1 MPIRPDVGLN
11 EFIRQTAGGK
21 YDLYIESFGE
31 VFAWL
36 TQRVCAIYPDLDI
49 YQAETVAQS
58 TMLKIIEKGVQ
69 YKGESDCEARN
80 WLLTIAYH
88 DALNLI
94 RLEGREVSLD
104 ARAVE
109 SFDGESLIDK
119 NDWEWIEQQLSV
131 REKDVLN
138 LYMDGYLP
146 SEIATRLGVSKPRI
160 TELLHRIKTV
170 IRRYFDLL

>member
-1 MPIRPDVGLN
+1 MPTRPDVRLN
-11 EFIRQTAGGK
+11 ECIRQTAGGK
-21 YDLYIESFGE
+21 YDLYIEIFGD

-36 TQRVCAIYPDLDI
+36 TQRVCTTYPDLDL

-69 YKGESDCEARN
+69 YKGASDCEARN

-94 RLEGREVSLD
+94 RLEEREIALD
-104 ARAVE
+104 AHKAE
-109 SFDGESLIDK
+109 SFESGSPIDK
-119 NDWEWIEQQLSV
+119 NDWEWIKGQLSG

-138 LYMDGYLP
+138 LYMEGYLP
-146 SEIATRLGVSKPRI
+146 SEIATKLGVSKPRI
-160 TELLHRIKTV
+160 TELLHKIKTV